1 MIQEN
6 ENTPKHTFEN
16 TDNLIEL
23 AQHIVAFANSEGGT
37 LIIGIKKNNKIIGIT
52 PQLEKQKIAEIINNY
67 IAPTISY
74 FFYEIQEG
82 YKMVLHVKVLKS
94 VNKTIY
100 FINGSKKEI
109 YLTINQKTIKAN
121 NILEKFYK
129 YRDLNE
135 KISVILS
142 NEESAILNLISISNQ
157 ISLTQIFKK
166 VKINRDTLEYNLVR
180 LLYRDLI
187 KISLVDNSFTIS
199 LV

>member
-1 MIQEN
+1 
-6 ENTPKHTFEN
+6 
-16 TDNLIEL
+16 
-23 AQHIVAFANSEGGT
+23 
-37 LIIGIKKNNKIIGIT
+37 
-52 PQLEKQKIAEIINNY
+52 
-67 IAPTISY
+67 
-74 FFYEIQEG
+74 
-82 YKMVLHVKVLKS
+82 MVLHVKVLKS

>member
-1 MIQEN
+1 MFEED
-6 ENTPKHTFEN
+6 ENTPTCTLEN
-16 TDNLIEL
+16 SDNPFEL
-23 AQHIVAFANSEGGT
+23 AQHLIALANTKGGI
-37 LIIGIKKNNKIIGIT
+37 LIIGVKKNNKVIGIT
-52 PQLEKQKIAEIINNY
+52 PESEKHKIAKIIQKY
-67 IAPTISY
+67 ITPSISC

-82 YKMVLHVKVLKS
+82 FKIILHIKVLKS
-94 VNKTIY
+94 VNGTIY
-100 FINGSKKEI
+100 FINESKKEI
-109 YLTINQKTIKAN
+109 YLRLNEQTIKAN
-121 NILEKFYK
+121 NILDKFYK